1 MVGHKTLQRRLR
13 MVVLLNRKDSATPRV
28 IVLGSTD
35 PELNGHQLVDLDA
48 ARFQS
53 EFLCRDSKQFPGL
66 LDGQARA
73 ESAFDFHFKAALAPL
88 HLVRAED

>member
-1 MVGHKTLQRRLR
+1 

-35 PELNGHQLVDLDA
+35 PELNGHQLGDLDA

-53 EFLCRDSKQFPGL
+53 EFLC
-66 LDGQARA
+66 
-73 ESAFDFHFKAALAPL
+73 KAALAPL